1 VRRLGLAVFALAAF
15 LSAAAVAWAAFSS
28 VTSNPS
34 TFSAAPDLTNPTV
47 TASVIAR
54 PSGTLAGKIRQGG
67 NYYVYANVN
76 DGGNPPSGLASLTA
90 NTTSFDTGTGS
101 VALTSAGGPW
111 TVNAV
116 SYTYR
121 SAQLTAN
128 TPLTTGNSYGYTV
141 TATDNAG
148 LSSGATNF
156 NVTIERYDE
165 VVSATTG
172 LVSYWRLNETSGTTA
187 ADSAGANTGTYTNT
201 PTLGQATPLVGDSGF
216 SVRFNNG
223 VTNEY
228 VNIPDS
234 ATLDFAGNSTI
245 EAWIR
250 SATLSVNNA
259 TVIAKGSTSSW
270 AVQRNG
276 GNNTPAWLTNGT
288 TPTTLVG
295 TTNINSG
302 NWIHIVVVRNGTTK
316 QLWINGVLEVSGTIT
331 GNPSTNGNPVRIAE
345 NGQTTGRYWR
355 GYIDEVA
362 VYNQPLTGADILD
375 HYNAG
380 IGNG

>member
-1 VRRLGLAVFALAAF
+1 M
-15 LSAAAVAWAAFSS
+15 
-28 VTSNPS
+28 
-34 TFSAAPDLTNPTV
+34 
-47 TASVIAR
+47 
-54 PSGTLAGKIRQGG
+54 
-67 NYYVYANVN
+67 
-76 DGGNPPSGLASLTA
+76 
-90 NTTSFDTGTGS
+90 TTFDTGTGS
-101 VALTSAGGPW
+101 VALTTAGGPW

-116 SYTYR
+116 SYAYR
-121 SAQLTAN
+121 SALLTAN
-128 TPLTTGNSYGYTV
+128 TPLVTGNSYVYSV
-141 TATDNAG
+141 TANDNA
-148 LSSGATNF
+148 SHTSGATNF

-165 VVSATTG
+165 VIHATTG
-172 LVSYWRLNETSGTTA
+172 LVSYWRLNETTGTL
-187 ADSAGANTGTYTNT
+187 ADDDEGANNGTYTNT
-201 PTLGQATPLVGDSGF
+201 PTLGQATPLVGDAGF

-228 VNIPDS
+228 VQIPDS

-259 TVIAKGSTSSW
+259 TVIGKGSTTSW

-288 TPTTLVG
+288 TGTTLVG
-295 TTNINSG
+295 TANINSG

-316 QLWINGVLEVSGTIT
+316 EIYINGALDATATIT
-331 GNPSTNGNPVRIAE
+331 GNPNTNGSPVRIAE
-345 NGQTTGRYWR
+345 NGQTAGRYWR

-362 VYNQPLTGADILD
+362 VYNQPLSGADILD

-380 IGNG
+380 QGTG